1 MSGLREK
8 RILVSMACLDKE
20 RRARRRK
27 SEKTLLLRP
36 SQCPLVESTYHA
48 KKHTLEYYF
57 LSPNNIN

>member
-36 SQCPLVESTYHA
+36 SQCPLVEST
-48 KKHTLEYYF
+48 
-57 LSPNNIN
+57 